1 MKKRFEEGNLTGM
14 ILIDLQKV
22 FDTIDHEIFL
32 FKMNYLGF
40 VESTINWFR
49 SYLANRIFVVHVNW
63 NYSNPGNLTCGITQG
78 SILGPLLLLYVN
90 DMPQSVSCC
99 LLL

>member
-1 MKKRFEEGNLTGM
+1 M
-14 ILIDLQKV
+14 ILIDLQKA

-32 FKMNYLGF
+32 FKMNFLGF
-40 VESTINWFR
+40 VESTINWFQ
-49 SYLANRIFVVHVNW
+49 SYLANRTFVVNVNGE
-63 NYSNPGNLTCGITQG
+63 YSNPGNLTCGITQG

-90 DMPQSVSCC
+90 DIPQSVSCD